1 MDCFMSLFDLIGD
14 QGVIINSEENLT
26 VDAAIDLTCSTLLAS
41 NKIEASYVEAIK
53 QKHKDI
59 GAYYVLAPKIAMPHA
74 RPEDGV
80 KEASLQVTVFKK
92 GVDLES
98 EDNGDVYLS
107 ITLAAMDSDSHIHTI
122 MALSELFQNDDDIDA
137 IIAAETEQAIIEIL
151 KRY

>member
-1 MDCFMSLFDLIGD
+1 MS
-14 QGVIINSEENLT
+14 
-26 VDAAIDLTCSTLLAS
+26 
-41 NKIEASYVEAIK
+41 
-53 QKHKDI
+53 
-59 GAYYVLAPKIAMPHA
+59 
-74 RPEDGV
+74 
-80 KEASLQVTVFKK
+80 EASLQVTVFKK

>member
-1 MDCFMSLFDLIGD
+1 MFKLSSY
-14 QGVIINSEENLT
+14 Q
-26 VDAAIDLTCSTLLAS
+26 AIKLS
-41 NKIEASYVEAIK
+41 SYQAIK

-80 KEASLQVTVFKK
+80 NEASLQVTVFKK

-122 MALSELFQNDDDIDA
+122 MALSELFQNDNDIDA